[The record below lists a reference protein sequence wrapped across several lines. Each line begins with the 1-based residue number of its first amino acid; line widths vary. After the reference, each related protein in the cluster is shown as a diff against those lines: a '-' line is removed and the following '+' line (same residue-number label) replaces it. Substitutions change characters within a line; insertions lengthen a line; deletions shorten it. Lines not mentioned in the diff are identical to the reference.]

1 MSSSDLPGPDDAA
14 RRKPAISR
22 PVADGFLANPSDS
35 LRGEHLLCDDC
46 EGKQPD
52 ARPYAPKDRD
62 RDEGEQADEEGQ
74 RQDGCPRASR
84 QAIGLRRSDEHMTE
98 LQSLMR
104 ISYRVFCLTKKNEKM
119 SNSMNR

>member
-1 MSSSDLPGPDDAA
+1 MAPPFCFDSEGTEKYRDRTQPPRGTGSKHLSMSSSDLPGPDDAA

-62 RDEGEQADEEGQ
+62 RDEGEQADEIG
-74 RQDGCPRASR
+74 RAKVW
-84 QAIGLRRSDEHMTE
+84 T
-98 LQSLMR
+98 
-104 ISYRVFCLTKKNEKM
+104 
-119 SNSMNR
+119 